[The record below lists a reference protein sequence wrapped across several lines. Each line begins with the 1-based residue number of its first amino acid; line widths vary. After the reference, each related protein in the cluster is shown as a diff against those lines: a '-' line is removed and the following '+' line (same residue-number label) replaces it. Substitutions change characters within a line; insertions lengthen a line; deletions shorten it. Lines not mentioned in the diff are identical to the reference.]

1 MMVKYLTDN
10 FGYTLRNI
18 RENLKLTQTEVFNG
32 ILTRSTWCNY
42 ESEIIIPDMIT
53 FITLLERMGVSSDR
67 FEFIV
72 PEEVHRFYE
81 WYDSCLLS
89 IENNDWTELINKRNQ
104 FELLKQINL
113 KIQYQY
119 RDFIDYVIERFVNKD
134 LNKALHYIK
143 MSLTHTIN
151 DVDKIVED
159 RRLLSIFEGHI
170 LANYY
175 ELLFEMKMT
184 DGMQLYSF
192 YKYYSH
198 RLKDDLI
205 KGKIIPRIAIILL
218 KNDVELLSKQDR
230 LEIEHDVL
238 KILVKNY
245 AIREV
250 PEILTYL
257 IQDEMS
263 YGLSKIRS
271 FQRDALVSVFTEY
284 GICPDFRVEL
294 QRVERKKYL
303 LLSDVLRLRRIE
315 LGLTIEEVAGDICA
329 VSTYAR
335 AETGKNTPSRNTLK
349 LLKERLRLRAVYYSS
364 EVETDDYSIL
374 IKNSECRGLA
384 ATGKYEEAEL
394 KYSELSAKLDM
405 TISINQQIIGF
416 SKLHNSFGSEG
427 NVKKLWE
434 LMSCS
439 EAEFEKRNVFSREE
453 LEILSLI
460 VWEKAKISLAE
471 AIKFLETILKKERGH
486 RGTYYSR
493 TAIIER
499 DLIKLLKNN
508 GEYDRSRKLALKAIE
523 KIFMENEEGLLLD
536 ILDFLST
543 IEEDLG
549 NKAEADRIC
558 EEMFYISELY
568 EMYDDARSIRA
579 YYEKIFE
586 TNKIWY

>member
-1 MMVKYLTDN
+1 MVKYLTDN

-18 RENLKLTQTEVFNG
+18 RENLKLTQTDVFKG

-42 ESEIIIPDMIT
+42 ESDIMIPDMIT
-53 FITLLERMGVSSDR
+53 FITLLERMGVSSYR

-72 PEEVHRFYE
+72 PEDVHRFYE
-81 WYDSCLLS
+81 WYNSCLLS
-89 IENNDWTELINKRNQ
+89 IENNDWKGLIDKRNK
-104 FELLKQINL
+104 FKLLKQINT

-119 RDFIDYVIERFVNKD
+119 RDFIDYIIERFVNKD
-134 LNKALHYIK
+134 LSKALYHIK

-151 DVDKIVED
+151 DIDKIVED

-170 LANYY
+170 LTNYY
-175 ELLFEMKMT
+175 DLLYEMEMT
-184 DGMQLYSF
+184 DGTKLYSF
-192 YKYYSH
+192 YKYYSN

-205 KGKIIPRIAIILL
+205 KGKIIPRIAIVLL
-218 KNDVELLSKQDR
+218 KHDIKLLSKDIR
-230 LEIEHDVL
+230 LKIEHDVL

-250 PEILTYL
+250 PEILKYL
-257 IQDEMS
+257 VEDEMS

-284 GICPDFRVEL
+284 GVCPDFRVEL

-303 LLSDVLRLRRIE
+303 LLSDVLRLRRME
-315 LGLTIEEVAGDICA
+315 LGLTIEEAAGDICA

-335 AETGKNTPSRNTLK
+335 AETGKNTPSRTTLN
-349 LLKERLRLRAVYYSS
+349 LLKERLGLRAVYYSS
-364 EVETDDYSIL
+364 EVETDDYAIL

-384 ATGKYEEAEL
+384 ATGRYEEAEL
-394 KYSELSAKLDM
+394 RYADLADKLDM
-405 TISINQQIIGF
+405 TIPINEQIIGF
-416 SKLHNSFGSEG
+416 SKLHNSFGNEDD
-427 NVKKLWE
+427 VQKLWK
-434 LMSCS
+434 LMFCN
-439 EAEFEKRNVFSREE
+439 EEDFEKRNIFSREE

-460 VWEKAKISLAE
+460 VWEKAKTSLAE

-508 GEYDRSRKLALKAIE
+508 GEYDKCRKLALRAIE
-523 KIFMENEEGLLLD
+523 KIFIENEEGLLLD
-536 ILDFLST
+536 ILDFIST

-558 EEMFYISELY
+558 KEMFYISELY
-568 EMYDDARSIRA
+568 EMYDDAKSIKA